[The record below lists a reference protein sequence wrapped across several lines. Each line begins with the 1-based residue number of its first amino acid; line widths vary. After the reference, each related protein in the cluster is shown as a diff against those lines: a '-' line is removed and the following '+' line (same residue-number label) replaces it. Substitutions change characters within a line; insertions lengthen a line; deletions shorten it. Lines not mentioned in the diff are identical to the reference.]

1 MCLISCSAAPR
12 RGRRAPNAGQRHLRC
27 PRRVSTQQPARTRTR
42 HTHART
48 ARHCRD
54 SRERCTVDAE
64 QVQSAQQTRHVV
76 AMNRQACNRGKQQQQ
91 HFGIMML
98 MLPAWLA
105 GRLWIATRWAV
116 PHAALDGSRATVVR
130 THTHTPHRHPT
141 RPGAHARTRARV
153 RTPPGTCFLSTK
165 TRRLISARWRGAG
178 RQPAQGACHTHS
190 SQQQA
195 SAPASPSHA
204 KVREKHA
211 RRSAREVHPP
221 APECLVPDAAT
232 AGQQLCAHA
241 CSLRQTEPARAPP

>member
-1 MCLISCSAAPR
+1 VCLISCSAAPR

-130 THTHTPHRHPT
+130 TRAHTHTASPPNSAGGT
-141 RPGAHARTRARV
+141 RTHA
-153 RTPPGTCFLSTK
+153 
-165 TRRLISARWRGAG
+165 SARA
-178 RQPAQGACHTHS
+178 HTTRHM
-190 SQQQA
+190 
-195 SAPASPSHA
+195 PF
-204 KVREKHA
+204 
-211 RRSAREVHPP
+211 VH
-221 APECLVPDAAT
+221 ED
-232 AGQQLCAHA
+232 
-241 CSLRQTEPARAPP
+241 S